1 MKRKMVLML
10 TGLTALAL
18 GMSGAAGCKSLK
30 TGPAFEDGK
39 AVIAAAGCK
48 SAYKLVTDEYAE
60 TDTLDAAA
68 FIVDALRS
76 TLNARITQES
86 GRDIDDTKYI
96 LAFGASEVPECFE
109 LTQALKK
116 DEYAIKV
123 SKSAD
128 ADRIVVAVA
137 FKGDLARTCAVDR
150 LLTEFYDAENG
161 RLALSEN
168 TDIKGSVTPEESLI
182 TTPVSL
188 RDPCIVL
195 ENGVYYMY
203 GTGWKYFK
211 NTSGSLAGAWEGPF
225 QMTEQKPED
234 SDTQYWAPEVHK
246 YNGAFYMFA
255 TYHKVSSDHRGCA
268 IFRADTP
275 EGPFEM
281 ISNGHVTPAEWDCI
295 DGTLYVDNAGQPW
308 MVFVHE
314 WTGNADG
321 IGRMSVAKLSP
332 DLTKLISEP
341 KDIFMGTDAPW
352 ATGKITDGPWLYTA
366 SDGSLLMLWS
376 NFDEAGYAVG
386 MARSESGKITG
397 PWKQLPYELY
407 SQRLSASYDGG
418 HGMLFRDTDGQL
430 YLSIHSPNGKTGNR
444 ETLAIFVPVHEIGN
458 TLWWEFKN

>member
-10 TGLTALAL
+10 TGLAALAL
-18 GMSGAAGCKSLK
+18 GMSGAAGCKPLK

-39 AVIAAAGCK
+39 ALIAAAGCK

-86 GRDIDDTKYI
+86 GRDISDTKYI

-161 RLALSEN
+161 RLALPEN

-234 SDTQYWAPEVHK
+234 SDKEYWAPEV
-246 YNGAFYMFA
+246 
-255 TYHKVSSDHRGCA
+255 
-268 IFRADTP
+268 
-275 EGPFEM
+275 
-281 ISNGHVTPAEWDCI
+281 
-295 DGTLYVDNAGQPW
+295 
-308 MVFVHE
+308 
-314 WTGNADG
+314 
-321 IGRMSVAKLSP
+321 
-332 DLTKLISEP
+332 
-341 KDIFMGTDAPW
+341 
-352 ATGKITDGPWLYTA
+352 
-366 SDGSLLMLWS
+366 
-376 NFDEAGYAVG
+376 
-386 MARSESGKITG
+386 
-397 PWKQLPYELY
+397 
-407 SQRLSASYDGG
+407 
-418 HGMLFRDTDGQL
+418 
-430 YLSIHSPNGKTGNR
+430 
-444 ETLAIFVPVHEIGN
+444 
-458 TLWWEFKN
+458 